1 MFFSVVIPTY
11 EMNGKG
17 DEFLEN
23 NFIILKKQIFNDFNI
38 IISDHS
44 LNDNIKNICDK
55 WKNELNIIYLKNENN
70 RGSSSANLNNAI
82 KNCNGQY
89 IKIIFQD
96 DFLYNENSL
105 QELYNHI
112 IQNNNYVWYIT
123 SCQHTENGTLFYREH
138 TPHWNN
144 DMHKGNNT
152 FSSPST
158 LTIKNDENKKFF
170 NEELIW
176 LMDVE
181 YYKRMYDSY
190 GEPSYLTSVNVVNR
204 VWDGSVSYRLSSER
218 KDQEVQNVIMRY
230 S

>member
-82 KNCNGQY
+82 KND
-89 IKIIFQD
+89 KKSRD
-96 DFLYNENSL
+96 
-105 QELYNHI
+105 
-112 IQNNNYVWYIT
+112 T
-123 SCQHTENGTLFYREH
+123 ATLR
-138 TPHWNN
+138 P
-144 DMHKGNNT
+144 
-152 FSSPST
+152 
-158 LTIKNDENKKFF
+158 
-170 NEELIW
+170 
-176 LMDVE
+176 
-181 YYKRMYDSY
+181 
-190 GEPSYLTSVNVVNR
+190 
-204 VWDGSVSYRLSSER
+204 
-218 KDQEVQNVIMRY
+218 
-230 S
+230 

>member
-1 MFFSVVIPTY
+1 
-11 EMNGKG
+11 
-17 DEFLEN
+17 
-23 NFIILKKQIFNDFNI
+23 
-38 IISDHS
+38 
-44 LNDNIKNICDK
+44 
-55 WKNELNIIYLKNENN
+55 
-70 RGSSSANLNNAI
+70 
-82 KNCNGQY
+82 
-89 IKIIFQD
+89 
-96 DFLYNENSL
+96 
-105 QELYNHI
+105 
-112 IQNNNYVWYIT
+112 
-123 SCQHTENGTLFYREH
+123 
-138 TPHWNN
+138 
-144 DMHKGNNT
+144 MHKGNNT